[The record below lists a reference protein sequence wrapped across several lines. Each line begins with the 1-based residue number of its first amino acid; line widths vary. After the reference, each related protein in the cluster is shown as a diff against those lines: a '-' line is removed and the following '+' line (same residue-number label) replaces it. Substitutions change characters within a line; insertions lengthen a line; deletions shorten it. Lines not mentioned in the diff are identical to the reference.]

1 VNKNKS
7 QFANMSMDQYYTDYK
22 VSDAMLMELTEY
34 GKKNKV
40 EFDAAGFN
48 KSKDYLRILVKA
60 HLGRQIYDDN
70 AFYKV
75 INDIN
80 EVYLQALGL
89 FSEADRISMATN
101 LKVVGVE

>member
-1 VNKNKS
+1 
-7 QFANMSMDQYYTDYK
+7 MSLQEYYTGYK

-40 EFDAAGFN
+40 AFDAAAFN

-60 HLGRQIYDDN
+60 HLGRQVYDDN

-80 EVYLQALGL
+80 EVYLQAISL
-89 FSEADRISMATN
+89 FGEAERISIATN
-101 LKVVGVE
+101 LKVEGVEE

>member
-1 VNKNKS
+1 
-7 QFANMSMDQYYTDYK
+7 MSLQEYYTNYR

-40 EFDAAGFN
+40 ELDVAGFN
-48 KSKDYLRILVKA
+48 KSKDYLRILLKA

-89 FSEADRISMATN
+89 FGEAERISMATN
-101 LKVVGVE
+101 LKVEGVE

>member
-1 VNKNKS
+1 
-7 QFANMSMDQYYTDYK
+7 
-22 VSDAMLMELTEY
+22 MELVEF
-34 GKKNKV
+34 GKKNNV
-40 EFDAAGFN
+40 EFDSPEFN
-48 KSKDYLRILVKA
+48 KSKEYLRILVKA

-80 EVYLQALGL
+80 EVYVQALGL
-89 FSEADRISMATN
+89 FGEADRISMATN